1 MRKFSVATLL
11 VKLVCLQVLCQ
22 PLSVLAES
30 GSGGGVAE
38 ECAGDPTKYAL
49 DANGDEVIDLG
60 DVIWSLSWM
69 FRGGQVPRVCLDSTD
84 LEASFVAAEGE
95 RDVALAELTVALAD
109 LTTTQGALT
118 TAEAAQATAEGER
131 AAAQLA
137 QATAEAAQAT
147 AEGERD
153 TAQAAQAAAEGE
165 RDVALGERDAAQAAQ
180 ATA

>member
-49 DANGDEVIDLG
+49 DANGAEAIDLS

-69 FRGGQVPRVCLDSTD
+69 FRGGQVPQVCLDSTD
-84 LEASFVAAEGE
+84 LEANPALAERE
-95 RDVALAELTVALAD
+95 RDVAQA
-109 LTTTQGALT
+109 ALT
-118 TAEAAQATAEGER
+118 I
-131 AAAQLA
+131 
-137 QATAEAAQAT
+137 
-147 AEGERD
+147 
-153 TAQAAQAAAEGE
+153 AQAA
-165 RDVALGERDAAQAAQ
+165 LGRKGRACVYRGGAPR
-180 ATA
+180 